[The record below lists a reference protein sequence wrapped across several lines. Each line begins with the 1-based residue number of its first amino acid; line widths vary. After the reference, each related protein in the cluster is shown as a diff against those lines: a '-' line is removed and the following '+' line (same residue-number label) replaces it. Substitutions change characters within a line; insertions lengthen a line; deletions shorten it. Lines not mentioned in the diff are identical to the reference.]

1 MNQGTEAVETGLA
14 SIFRP
19 YTRILQ
25 SRRYRPLWIGQVVS
39 NLGDT
44 FHYIAL
50 VVLLFRLTGSG
61 SALAVL
67 ALAQIAVTLA
77 VGPMAGVIIDR
88 LDRRFVMI
96 AADLMR
102 AALATG
108 LAFTTHAPVAITLA
122 VAMAAAGVAF
132 NPAARA
138 LLPSLVEEDA
148 LLAANTVVWTTEQAT
163 QIAAAAGAGALLL
176 VSGTTPAFLFN
187 AATFVFS
194 ALMLLRLPA
203 RLQPE
208 EVEEHGAIGGFW
220 VEARDG
226 LRYARNDPFVRP
238 LLLVQGLASFAT
250 GGTSALLV
258 VLSSRHLHLQP
269 GQFSWLLLAIGFGA
283 LIGPFLLPRLMG
295 ADARFVFWPYVWR
308 GIGDILIGIFTPLP
322 IALAILIAYGIG
334 TSTGAVTYSTV
345 VQRRVPDT
353 IRGRVFATLDVV
365 WATGEIAS
373 IGVAGF
379 LADRIGIAAV
389 YVSGGAIL
397 ILAGV
402 IGLVRVVPA
411 SPVATAA
418 ESPV

>member
-1 MNQGTEAVETGLA
+1 MAESTQDLRTILT
-14 SIFRP
+14 STFRP
-19 YTRILQ
+19 YVQILR

-61 SALAVL
+61 AALATL
-67 ALAQIAVTLA
+67 ALAQIAVTVA
-77 VGPMAGVIIDR
+77 VGPVAGVIIDR
-88 LDRRFVMI
+88 FDRRFVMI
-96 AADLMR
+96 IADLTR
-102 AALATG
+102 AALAIG
-108 LAFTTHAPVAITLA
+108 LAFTTHAPLAITLA
-122 VAMAAAGVAF
+122 VMMAAAGVAF

-148 LLAANTVVWTTEQAT
+148 LLAANTVGWTTEQAT
-163 QIAAAAGAGALLL
+163 QILASAGAGALLL
-176 VSGTTPAFLFN
+176 AYGTTPAFLFN
-187 AATFVFS
+187 AGTFVFS
-194 ALMLLRLPA
+194 ALMLLRLPS
-203 RLQPE
+203 RLRAE
-208 EVEEHGAIGGFW
+208 EAEEHGRISGFW
-220 VEARDG
+220 TEARDG
-226 LRYARNDPFVRP
+226 LRYARRDPFVRP

-258 VLSSRHLHLQP
+258 VLSSRHLHLEP

-295 ADARFVFWPYVWR
+295 ADARLVFWPYVWR
-308 GIGDILIGIFTPLP
+308 GIGDILIGILV
-322 IALAILIAYGIG
+322 AYGIG

-345 VQRRVPDT
+345 VQRRVPDAV
-353 IRGRVFATLDVV
+353 RGRVFATLDVV

-389 YVSGGAIL
+389 YIAGGTIL
-397 ILAGV
+397 TLAGV
-402 IGLVRVVPA
+402 IGLLRVVPA
-411 SPVATAA
+411 TTRNNARP
-418 ESPV
+418 

>member
-1 MNQGTEAVETGLA
+1 MRAILPSTF
-14 SIFRP
+14 SP
-19 YTRILQ
+19 YMKILR
-25 SRRYRPLWIGQVVS
+25 SRRYRPLWFGQVVS

-61 SALAVL
+61 SALAAL
-67 ALAQIAVTLA
+67 ALAQIAITLA
-77 VGPMAGVIIDR
+77 VGPVVGVIIDR
-88 LDRRFVMI
+88 FDRRFVMI

-102 AALATG
+102 ATLATG
-108 LAFTTHAPVAITLA
+108 LAFTTHAPLAIVLA

-148 LLAANTVVWTTEQAT
+148 LLAANTVGWTTEQAT
-163 QIAAAAGAGALLL
+163 QILASAGAGALLL
-176 VSGTTPAFLFN
+176 AYGTTPAFLFN
-187 AATFVFS
+187 AGTFIFS

-203 RLQPE
+203 RLRAE
-208 EVEEHGAIGGFW
+208 EVEEHGRLTGFW
-220 VEARDG
+220 MEARDG
-226 LRYARNDPFVRP
+226 LRYARRDPFVRP
-238 LLLVQGLASFAT
+238 LFLVQGLASFAT
-250 GGTSALLV
+250 GSTGALLV
-258 VLSSRHLHLQP
+258 VLSSRHLHLQA
-269 GQFSWLLLAIGFGA
+269 GQFSWLLLAIGLGA

-295 ADARFVFWPYVWR
+295 ADARLVFWPYVWR
-308 GIGDILIGIFTPLP
+308 GIGDILLGIFTPLP
-322 IALAILIAYGIG
+322 VALVILVAYGIG

-373 IGVAGF
+373 IGVAGL

-389 YVSGGAIL
+389 YIAGGTIL
-397 ILAGV
+397 TLAGV

-411 SPVATAA
+411 SAMTIPA
-418 ESPV
+418 ESSV

>member
-1 MNQGTEAVETGLA
+1 MDGTTTSVETGLA
-14 SIFRP
+14 GIFRP
-19 YTRILQ
+19 YARILQ
-25 SRRYRPLWIGQVVS
+25 SRRYRPLWFGQVVS

-50 VVLLFRLTGSG
+50 VVLLFQLTGSG

-77 VGPMAGVIIDR
+77 VGPVAGVVIDR
-88 LDRRFVMI
+88 FDRRFVMI
-96 AADLMR
+96 TADLLR

-108 LAFTTHAPVAITLA
+108 LAFTSHASVAITLA

-148 LLAANTVVWTTEQAT
+148 LLAANTVAWTTEQAT
-163 QIAAAAGAGALLL
+163 QILAAAGAGALLL
-176 VSGTTPAFLFN
+176 AYGTTPAFLFN

-194 ALMLLRLPA
+194 AFMLLRLPA
-203 RLQPE
+203 RLRAE
-208 EVEEHGAIGGFW
+208 KREEHGAIGGFW
-220 VEARDG
+220 AEARNG
-226 LRYARNDPFVRP
+226 LRYARKDPFVRP

-295 ADARFVFWPYVWR
+295 ADARLVFWPYVWR
-308 GIGDILIGIFTPLP
+308 GIGDILLGLLTPLP
-322 IALAILIAYGIG
+322 VALAILLAYGIG

-389 YVSGGAIL
+389 YIGGGVIL
-397 ILAGV
+397 TLAGI

-411 SPVATAA
+411 PTIAPAT
-418 ESPV
+418 ESPA

>member
-1 MNQGTEAVETGLA
+1 M
-14 SIFRP
+14 FRP
-19 YTRILQ
+19 YTRILR
-25 SRRYRPLWIGQVVS
+25 SRRYRPLWFGQVVS

-61 SALAVL
+61 AALATL
-67 ALAQIAVTLA
+67 ALAQIGVTLA
-77 VGPMAGVIIDR
+77 AGPFAGVIIDR
-88 LDRRFVMI
+88 FDRRFVMI
-96 AADLMR
+96 AADVIR

-108 LAFTTHAPVAITLA
+108 LAFTSQAPLAIILA

-148 LLAANTVVWTTEQAT
+148 LLAANTVGWTTEQAT
-163 QIAAAAGAGALLL
+163 QIVASAGAGAVLLAY
-176 VSGTTPAFLFN
+176 GTTPVFLFN

-194 ALMLLRLPA
+194 AVMLLRLPA
-203 RLQPE
+203 RLRAE
-208 EVEEHGAIGGFW
+208 EVEEHGAIGRFW
-220 VEARDG
+220 TEARDG
-226 LRYARNDPFVRP
+226 LRYARKDPFVRP

-295 ADARFVFWPYVWR
+295 ADARLVFWPYVWR
-308 GIGDILIGIFTPLP
+308 GIGDILLGLLTPLP
-322 IALAILIAYGIG
+322 VALAILVAYGIG
-334 TSTGAVTYSTV
+334 TSTGAVTFSTV
-345 VQRRVPDT
+345 VQRRIPDT

-389 YVSGGAIL
+389 YIGGGMIL
-397 ILAGV
+397 TLAGV
-402 IGLVRVVPA
+402 IGLVRVLP
-411 SPVATAA
+411 ATAIPA
-418 ESPV
+418 ESPT

>member
-1 MNQGTEAVETGLA
+1 MAESKQNLRTILTDT
-14 SIFRP
+14 FRP
-19 YTRILQ
+19 YARILH

-50 VVLLFRLTGSG
+50 VALLFRLTGSG

-77 VGPMAGVIIDR
+77 VGPVAGVIIDR
-88 LDRRFVMI
+88 YDRRVVMI
-96 AADLMR
+96 TADLVR
-102 AALATG
+102 AAFAVS
-108 LAFTTHAPVAITLA
+108 LAFTTHAPLAIVLA

-138 LLPSLVEEDA
+138 LLPSLVETDA
-148 LLAANTVVWTTEQAT
+148 LLAANTVGWTTEQAT
-163 QIAAAAGAGALLL
+163 QILASAGAGALLL
-176 VSGTTPAFLFN
+176 AYGTTPAFVFN
-187 AATFVFS
+187 AGTFIFS

-203 RLQPE
+203 RLRAE
-208 EVEEHGAIGGFW
+208 ESEEHGRITGFW
-220 VEARDG
+220 AEARDG
-226 LRYARNDPFVRP
+226 LRYARRDPFVRP

-258 VLSSRHLHLQP
+258 DLSSRHLHLQP

-283 LIGPFLLPRLMG
+283 LVGPFLLPRLMG
-295 ADARFVFWPYVWR
+295 ADARLVFWPYVWR
-308 GIGDILIGIFTPLP
+308 GIGDILLGLLTPLP
-322 IALAILIAYGIG
+322 VALAILVAYGIG

-345 VQRRVPDT
+345 VQRRVPDHV
-353 IRGRVFATLDVV
+353 RGRVFATLDVV

-389 YVSGGAIL
+389 YIGGGAVL
-397 ILAGV
+397 TLAGV
-402 IGLVRVVPA
+402 IGLVRVVSAPA
-411 SPVATAA
+411 LSDPANAPA
-418 ESPV
+418 